1 MFLVVGLGNPG
12 EEYSLSRH
20 NVGFKVV
27 DELARRLDVN
37 VRKKGFKGFYSESH
51 IDRKK
56 LIFLK
61 PQTYMNKSGEAVSE
75 AVRYFNIASRDIIV
89 VQDELDLPTGTL
101 QIKEGGG
108 SAGHKGVDSIV
119 SCLGEAGFIRVRIGI
134 GKPTHKPEVI
144 NHVLSEFELDEMENI
159 KEVINK
165 AVEAVLEIFQTGIE
179 SAMNKFNKRAK
190 CSRSTDKLIS

>member
-37 VRKKGFKGFYSESH
+37 VRKKGFKSFYSESH

-56 LIFLK
+56 LILLK
-61 PQTYMNKSGEAVSE
+61 PQTFMNNSGEAVLE

-89 VQDELDLPTGTL
+89 VQDELDLPTG
-101 QIKEGGG
+101 IKRQF
-108 SAGHKGVDSIV
+108 SFSSPH
-119 SCLGEAGFIRVRIGI
+119 
-134 GKPTHKPEVI
+134 TW
-144 NHVLSEFELDEMENI
+144 N
-159 KEVINK
+159 
-165 AVEAVLEIFQTGIE
+165 
-179 SAMNKFNKRAK
+179 
-190 CSRSTDKLIS
+190 